1 MVSTLVNNTN
11 ILLVIGKMMGVLVV
25 KAHSGTLGISICP
38 PVRFEQDSFY
48 AAGEAELN
56 ELNRD
61 IEQLE
66 IENDHELAKRKELTR
81 RFWNTH

>member
-1 MVSTLVNNTN
+1 MYN
-11 ILLVIGKMMGVLVV
+11 
-25 KAHSGTLGISICP
+25 
-38 PVRFEQDSFY
+38 RFEQDSFY